1 MLSEI
6 FTFELLSLDKFVSSY
21 QNTTTLAPEALEVFD
36 QFLTTLDKFFDLI
49 NLAEFVTIH
58 LIVSVKWYRSVVIS
72 SGNMIRA
79 NSNWYGQPIFDNIL
93 INIMDS
99 SEIEDYTTY
108 DGLCFGKVLMLCSV
122 KISYLFNEAFYLA
135 LINLT
140 SQYEFISV
148 DSVVE

>member
-1 MLSEI
+1 MLNEI

-21 QNTTTLAPEALEVFD
+21 QNTTTLAPKALE
-36 QFLTTLDKFFDLI
+36 
-49 NLAEFVTIH
+49 
-58 LIVSVKWYRSVVIS
+58 YRSVVIS
-72 SGNMIRA
+72 SGNMVHA
-79 NSNWYGQPIFDNIL
+79 NSNWYSQPIFDNIL

-108 DGLCFGKVLMLCSV
+108 DGLCFEK
-122 KISYLFNEAFYLA
+122 
-135 LINLT
+135 INLT

>member
-108 DGLCFGKVLMLCSV
+108 DGLCFGK
-122 KISYLFNEAFYLA
+122 
-135 LINLT
+135 INLT